1 MSAENGYPP
10 TAVYIMKYVSSIFVT
25 LGSSQPNLSKS
36 SVGPKNTLL
45 FLKLIPSSESAIPM
59 TEVSESIVADS
70 AEQVLNYVLDQLK
83 THLEYEFVGIIRRNP
98 ILTILKDNK

>member
-1 MSAENGYPP
+1 MWSYE
-10 TAVYIMKYVSSIFVT
+10 IIFHH
-25 LGSSQPNLSKS
+25 PDYSKRKT
-36 SVGPKNTLL
+36 KN
-45 FLKLIPSSESAIPM
+45 AIPM

-98 ILTILKDNK
+98 ILTILKDND